1 MKNKLFSTVMLLV
14 LLLTGCKEGSS
25 SITKS
30 EEPSVP
36 SAETSVDI
44 EDSSEAASEYAG
56 LIGMDTYNDWPSAA
70 IDEYLLSHNVEEKVP
85 ALPNVTRSYVELTL
99 DDPNFEHYLTV
110 FIPGTN
116 QAEDYTAILQAVNYQ
131 VVYYEEDDYYIG
143 LNSETTIQIDY
154 FYVTGDA
161 DYPDGMFIFIE
172 ALATN
177 GGGTIVIPEGIPSVI
192 DFATEDQI
200 TKRDALQSI
209 WTTESGVT
217 MTIDK
222 GASTVNVGNLTTQ
235 NEVGYFTNPL
245 RIYAG
250 QVVTFTVPAEVQ
262 INAVLLETAGA
273 WEKGDS
279 VLAVTNSAPETVD
292 FIAEGDN
299 VLFTLFSPSNT
310 LTFSLAAQ
318 ARFNK
323 ITVFVI

>member
-30 EEPSVP
+30 EEPSAP
-36 SAETSVDI
+36 STETSVVI

-235 NEVGYFTNPL
+235 N
-245 RIYAG
+245 
-250 QVVTFTVPAEVQ
+250 
-262 INAVLLETAGA
+262 
-273 WEKGDS
+273 
-279 VLAVTNSAPETVD
+279 
-292 FIAEGDN
+292 
-299 VLFTLFSPSNT
+299 PS
-310 LTFSLAAQ
+310 F
-318 ARFNK
+318 
-323 ITVFVI
+323 

>member
-1 MKNKLFSTVMLLV
+1 
-14 LLLTGCKEGSS
+14 
-25 SITKS
+25 
-30 EEPSVP
+30 
-36 SAETSVDI
+36 
-44 EDSSEAASEYAG
+44 
-56 LIGMDTYNDWPSAA
+56 MDTYNDWPSAA